1 MVLENT
7 ENLQSRAGRDFWWL
21 ANYIFWHFNIFVY
34 KCKFENKNKKTKQKK
49 LTLICLYFGSVG
61 KGQTITFFF

>member
-34 KCKFENKNKKTKQKK
+34 KCKFENKNKKKTKK
-49 LTLICLYFGSVG
+49 
-61 KGQTITFFF
+61 

>member
-34 KCKFENKNKKTKQKK
+34 KCKFENENKKKADPNFP
-49 LTLICLYFGSVG
+49 IPYCL
-61 KGQTITFFF
+61 